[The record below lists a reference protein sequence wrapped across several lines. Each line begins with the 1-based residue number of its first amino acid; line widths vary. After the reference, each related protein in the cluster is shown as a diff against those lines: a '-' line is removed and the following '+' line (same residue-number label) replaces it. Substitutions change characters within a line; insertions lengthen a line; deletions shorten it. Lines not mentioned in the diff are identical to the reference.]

1 MLILPLPAR
10 PDWSHPPVATLLI
23 IVLCIVAFLM
33 QGRDG
38 ERNMQAYLYYQLA
51 GLDKIE
57 LPAYLQDLKQRGKH
71 EESARLQQELRK
83 AKGVQHLYRLMR
95 ADNDFMQRLHQNQVI
110 TPEHPDFQRWR
121 SNRRTFDGMLARNLT
136 DRYSLNPNAPA
147 WPTLF
152 THMFL
157 HGGLMHLLGNMA
169 VLFIVAYT
177 VEMAL
182 GPLGFLGL
190 YLLGGIGATLPDL
203 LFPPAEYTLS
213 LGASGAISAVMAAY
227 LVLFGWRRIP
237 FFYWLFFFFGTVR
250 WPALVIL
257 PIWLAKELLQRFV
270 FDPDGH
276 VNYLAHFAGFLTGAI
291 LIGLYRWQRH
301 GRSAEAVHRQ
311 DTANA
316 IDLLHQ
322 QACVNVN
329 KLQFVQ
335 AAQDYRKLFAE
346 HPEAG
351 VALAEEYL
359 RIAQLARRPELLAEA
374 VRCLLRF
381 SGKRRQESGP
391 LPAAGE
397 PAGRDAHRSDSKRI
411 ASTLAAVLLARDAPL
426 PGLSGN
432 TWEKL
437 IRQLIVGGQLEAAE
451 ELLLRPIPRAALGKA
466 SETLL
471 TNVAHAYEQ
480 RGKMERAAQIR
491 AMQARLAAL
500 PLPRHDSN
508 MSRSVPPA

>member
-10 PDWSHPPVATLLI
+10 PDWSHPPIATLLI
-23 IVLCIVAFLM
+23 ILLCIVAFLM

-38 ERNMQAYLYYQLA
+38 ERNMQAHLYYQVA

-57 LPAYLQDLKQRGKH
+57 LPAYLEDLNRRGKGEESTRLKQELLNKKGG
-71 EESARLQQELRK
+71 LQR
-83 AKGVQHLYRLMR
+83 VYRLMR
-95 ADNDFMQRLHQNQVI
+95 ADNDFMQRLHRNQVI
-110 TPEHPDFQRWR
+110 TPDHPDFPRWR
-121 SNRRTFDGMLARNLT
+121 SGRRTLDNLLARSVT
-136 DRYSLNPNAPA
+136 ERYSLNPNAPV
-147 WPTLF
+147 WYTLF

-190 YLLGGIGATLPDL
+190 YLLGGIGATIPDL
-203 LFPPAEYTLS
+203 LFPPAEHTLS

-270 FDPDGH
+270 FDPEGH
-276 VNYLAHFAGFLTGAI
+276 VNYLAHFSGFLAGAI

-311 DTANA
+311 DTVNA
-316 IDLLHQ
+316 IDHLHQ
-322 QACVNVN
+322 QACGNVN
-329 KLQFVQ
+329 KMQFVQ

-381 SGKRRQESGP
+381 SGKRKAETTSTE
-391 LPAAGE
+391 AGSRE
-397 PAGRDAHRSDSKRI
+397 AHRSDSRRI
-411 ASTLAAVLLARDAPL
+411 ASTLAEVLLAREAPL
-426 PGLSGN
+426 PGLSSN

-491 AMQARLAAL
+491 AMQARLASL

-508 MSRSVPPA
+508 MSRPVPPA